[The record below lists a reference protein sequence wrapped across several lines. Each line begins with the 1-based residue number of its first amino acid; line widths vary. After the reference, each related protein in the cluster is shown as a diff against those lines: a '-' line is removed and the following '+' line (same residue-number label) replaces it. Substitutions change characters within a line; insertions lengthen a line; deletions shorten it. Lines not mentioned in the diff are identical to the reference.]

1 MKKVLIASLF
11 LGGGYYFI
19 KKILPNFKSNSKEL
33 KVETKDYEDELTE
46 KERRRLRDLERDIKS
61 GFKLED
67 GTFNKNWWL
76 NTNIKFDKD
85 KFLKMYPTLEKNG

>member
-1 MKKVLIASLF
+1 MVKKVLIAGLF
-11 LGGGYYFI
+11 IGGGLFFI
-19 KKILPNFKSNSKEL
+19 KKLLPKGLFSSQE
-33 KVETKDYEDELTE
+33 VDVKDYEEQLAE
-46 KERRRLRDLERDIKS
+46 NERRRLKDLERDIKS

-85 KFLKMYPTLEKNG
+85 KFLDMYPQLQKNG

>member
-1 MKKVLIASLF
+1 MIKKVMIAGF
-11 LGGGYYFI
+11 FIGGGLFFI
-19 KKILPNFKSNSKEL
+19 KKLLPKGLFSSQE
-33 KVETKDYEDELTE
+33 VDIKDYEEQLAE
-46 KERRRLRDLERDIKS
+46 NERRRLKDLERDIKS

-85 KFLKMYPTLEKNG
+85 KFLEMYPKLGANG